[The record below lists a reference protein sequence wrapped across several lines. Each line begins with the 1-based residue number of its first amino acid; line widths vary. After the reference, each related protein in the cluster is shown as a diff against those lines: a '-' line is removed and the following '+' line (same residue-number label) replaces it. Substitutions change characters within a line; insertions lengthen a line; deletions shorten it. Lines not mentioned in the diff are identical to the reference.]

1 MQLTEG
7 VGLQVALGA
16 LILYLAAHGLTGQQ
30 GLISYIGLQAKERV
44 LAEESA
50 RLAAHIET
58 LSDRANRLRTGSAT
72 FDRDYLEERA
82 RVVIGAV
89 RTDEVVFDL
98 AEGPGSGQFAALP

>member
-1 MQLTEG
+1 MQLTESA
-7 VGLQVALGA
+7 GLQVVLGA

-30 GLISYIGLQAKERV
+30 GLISYVGLQAKERA
-44 LAEESA
+44 LAAEST
-50 RLAAHIET
+50 RLAAEIDT
-58 LSDRANRLRTGSAT
+58 LSDRANRLRTGSAD

-98 AEGPGSGQFAALP
+98 TEAPARGQFAALP